1 MKKILLLLSISLS
14 IASAAGAQEVIRQ
27 QPCESPDIKRQA
39 DSLRA
44 IFEKDGFTLLR
55 EASMTMESEYEM
67 PVVMPLTQG
76 GLYQFVFIGEYTSRL
91 YEVRMFDW
99 NERQVIYL
107 KKQWGDIDGNIISF
121 GYVPQ
126 FSEFHMLKPVQINK
140 KKKKGLCGYVMMFQK
155 LKK

>member
-14 IASAAGAQEVIRQ
+14 LASAVSAQEVIRQ
-27 QPCESPDIKRQA
+27 QACDNPDIKRQA
-39 DSLRA
+39 DSIRA
-44 IFEKDGFTLLR
+44 IYEKDGYTLLR
-55 EASMTMESEYEM
+55 EASMMMESEYEM

-121 GYVPQ
+121 GYVPRA
-126 FSEFHMLKPVQINK
+126 SEFHMMKPVQINK
-140 KKKKGLCGYVMMFQK
+140 KKKKGVCGYVMMFQK